1 MGLFHQ
7 NCCKSLAGLRLPARL
22 PASLASLSW
31 PGCLPASGHP
41 LLSMAGSLASLLA
54 RRRRRRRLF
63 WECEKNLL
71 IGTGD
76 SIQ

>member
-1 MGLFHQ
+1 
-7 NCCKSLAGLRLPARL
+7 
-22 PASLASLSW
+22 
-31 PGCLPASGHP
+31 
-41 LLSMAGSLASLLA
+41 MAGSLASLLA
-54 RRRRRRRLF
+54 RRRRRRRRLF

>member
-1 MGLFHQ
+1 
-7 NCCKSLAGLRLPARL
+7 
-22 PASLASLSW
+22 
-31 PGCLPASGHP
+31 
-41 LLSMAGSLASLLA
+41 MAGSLASLLA